1 MPRIGK
7 EMGGESPKASMSD
20 DVYSLSTTRDDEE
33 RMTAPDEATSLLS
46 AGTQRSYEASDSA
59 ELPRKDSWAG
69 YEEFNG
75 LPWHQRANVYWL
87 LFPYAL
93 FTLAYGGSIV
103 PKLNLIV
110 DLICRRYFAEQSVT
124 DPNLVFTPVV
134 LGSNNPQCAIPEVQ
148 RNVATFTLV
157 LNVIIG
163 ILSAYTA
170 PKIGSLSDRYGRKK
184 LLALASA
191 GGVCSELVVILT
203 ARFPDVVHY
212 RWLILGCAFDGL
224 AGSFTAGS
232 VLSHSYTSDCT
243 PPSKRGVAI
252 GYLHSCLFSGLAF
265 GPLIAGYF
273 VKWTGSLLSVFYV
286 TLGCHIFFI
295 ICIVFIVP
303 ESVSKRRQLLARER
317 HRVDREKRDRKTREW
332 ASQYL
337 ATTDGAGS
345 WFWSWL
351 ASPKYANAVAS
362 LRSVNPFEPLKI
374 LRPKGPEN
382 KRLRRNLTLLAIIDM
397 TLLGAAMSSGQ
408 VTLLYSEFMFHW
420 GNFETS
426 RFMSLIS
433 LVRVLVLMCIFP
445 IINYIF
451 RIRPAQKR
459 RRDSGAIEEQ
469 NAGADDLDVWVLR
482 IAILS
487 DVVGIVGYV
496 FARTE
501 ALFVLSGIITAFGG
515 LGSATIQSAVSKH
528 VPAERV
534 GQLLGAIGL
543 LHALSRIIAPVIFNG
558 VYAATVKSLPQ
569 AVFVVIA
576 VMFSGIFVLSTLVRP
591 HVYMKEDDVDER
603 EQPTRPSAHR
613 EDTLTEDEI
622 VPQM

>member
-1 MPRIGK
+1 MEGGSPR
-7 EMGGESPKASMSD
+7 ASIAD
-20 DVYSLSTTRDDEE
+20 DMYSLSTARDDDE
-33 RMTAPDEATSLLS
+33 RTAAPGETTSLLS
-46 AGTQRSYEASDSA
+46 AGTRASYDPADDSA
-59 ELPRKDSWAG
+59 SPPPDDSWVG
-69 YEEFNG
+69 YAEFDG
-75 LPWHQRANVYWL
+75 LPWYQRPSVYWL
-87 LFPYAL
+87 IPPYAL
-93 FTLAYGGSIV
+93 FTLAFGGSIV

-110 DLICRRYFAEQSVT
+110 DLICQRYFAEQSIT
-124 DPNLVFTPVV
+124 DPNLAFTPVV
-134 LGSNNPQCAIPEVQ
+134 LGSNNPQCHIPEVQ

-157 LNVIIG
+157 LSVITG
-163 ILSAYTA
+163 ILSAYTV

-191 GGVCSELVVILT
+191 GGVCAELVVIAT

-212 RWLILGCAFDGL
+212 RWLILGCIFDGL

-252 GYLHSCLFSGLAF
+252 GYLHSCLFSGLAL

-295 ICIVFIVP
+295 LCIVFVVP
-303 ESVSKRRQLLARER
+303 ESVSKRRQLLAREK
-317 HRVDREKRDRKTREW
+317 HRASNEKRDRKTREW

-337 ATTDGAGS
+337 AATEGTGS

-362 LRSVNPFEPLKI
+362 LRSTNPLEPLKI
-374 LRPKGPEN
+374 LRPKGQQN
-382 KRLRRNLTLLAIIDM
+382 RRARRNLTLLAIVDM
-397 TLLGAAMSSGQ
+397 IILGSAMSSGQ
-408 VTLLYSEFMFHW
+408 VTLLYSEFMFQW

-433 LVRVLVLMCIFP
+433 LVRVVVLMCIFP
-445 IINYIF
+445 IINYFF
-451 RIRPAQKR
+451 RIRPAQR
-459 RRDSGAIEEQ
+459 RRRESGGIVEQ
-469 NAGADDLDVWVLR
+469 NAGADGLDVWILR
-482 IAILS
+482 CAIVS
-487 DVVGIVGYV
+487 DILGMAGYV

-501 ALFVLSGIITAFGG
+501 ALFVLSGVITAFGG
-515 LGSATIQSAVSKH
+515 LGSATIQAAVSKH

-543 LHALSRIIAPVIFNG
+543 LHALSRIVAPVIFNG
-558 VYAATVKSLPQ
+558 LYAATVKSFPQ
-569 AVFVVIA
+569 AVFVVILA
-576 VMFSGIFVLSTLVRP
+576 MFCATLVLSSLVRP
-591 HVYMKEDDVDER
+591 HIYMTEDVDEQR
-603 EQPTRPSAHR
+603 QERLTRPNAQR
-613 EDTLTEDEI
+613 QDTLTDDEL